1 MLRGSYR
8 MPGQKVNLLVVDDD
22 PSICK
27 LLGAIMSR
35 SGYTVRCA
43 SDGFTA
49 LAEIRS
55 GIPKVIISDLNMPGM
70 SGFEFL
76 SVIRRRFPAI
86 RVIAM
91 SSAFYGNGIPLGIA
105 ADAFYAKGTDL
116 SILLNTLVAM
126 LAYSRP
132 PRVARLKTGA
142 AIWIGANG
150 HDQNGAPYVMI
161 SCPECMRAFPQV
173 LSSTQS
179 GIEETSCSYCGVA
192 IRYAIVQSA
201 IVAAA

>member
-1 MLRGSYR
+1 MLSQR
-8 MPGQKVNLLVVDDD
+8 VNLLVVDDD

-43 SDGFTA
+43 SDGFSA
-49 LAEIRS
+49 LAEIRNH
-55 GIPKVIISDLNMPGM
+55 IPKVIISDLNMPGM

-76 SVIRRRFPAI
+76 SVIRRRFPGI
-86 RVIAM
+86 RAIAM
-91 SSAFYGNGIPLGIA
+91 SSEFYGNGVPVGIA

-116 SILLNTLVAM
+116 SFLLNTLVAM

-132 PRVARLKTGA
+132 PRAARARAGA

-150 HDQNGAPYVMI
+150 HDPNGTPYVTI
-161 SCPECMRAFPQV
+161 SCPECMRAFPQI
-173 LSSTQS
+173 LSNTLS
-179 GIEETSCSYCGVA
+179 GIEETSCSYCGVT
-192 IRYAIVQSA
+192 IRYAIVQSG
-201 IVAAA
+201 IIAAA

>member
-1 MLRGSYR
+1 

-27 LLGAIMSR
+27 LLGAIMTR
-35 SGYTVRCA
+35 SGHTVRCA
-43 SDGFTA
+43 SDGFSA

-55 GIPKVIISDLNMPGM
+55 HIPKVIISDLNMPGM

-76 SVIRRRFPAI
+76 SVVRRRFPAI
-86 RVIAM
+86 RAIAM
-91 SSAFYGNGIPLGIA
+91 SSEFYGNGVPVGIA

-116 SILLNTLVAM
+116 SFLLNTLVAM
-126 LAYSRP
+126 LTYSRP
-132 PRVARLKTGA
+132 PRVARSRAGA

-150 HDQNGAPYVMI
+150 HDPNGAPHVVI

-179 GIEETSCSYCGVA
+179 GIEETSCSYCGIT
-192 IRYAIVQSA
+192 IRYAIVRPA